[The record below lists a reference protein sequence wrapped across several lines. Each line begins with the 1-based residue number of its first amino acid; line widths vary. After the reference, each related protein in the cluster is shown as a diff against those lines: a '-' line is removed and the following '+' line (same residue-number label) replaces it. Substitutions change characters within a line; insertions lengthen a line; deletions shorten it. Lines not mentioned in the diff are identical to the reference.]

1 MNDIEKTTIE
11 RVNSGKRMRRR
22 RRFMS
27 VYALIVLLLVVF
39 AGVVASLTFLF
50 KVNEIIISGES
61 DTYTYM
67 EVVNAAG
74 IRAGDNLIR
83 MNTDDNEKNIT
94 DTLLL
99 VEEAD
104 VDKIFPST
112 IKIHVSQCIPA
123 FNVEYIK
130 DDGEGGVLQVSRHG
144 KILGINDFYV
154 NDLPTIYGYDIEPE
168 SMVKGTVM
176 QSSVSEK
183 QTFYNQLVERFSKWD
198 GSDIVYIDMTDPYN
212 IEICYR
218 SGIIFRMG
226 DYKDVQYKLDLA
238 DDVMQDDSVA
248 GKTGYLRMIGTN
260 QCSFRMTEGPAE
272 VPEIDPAALTTAS
285 AQPMENATTT
295 TTSTDDGLYRPP
307 GFVTTA
313 AAQDWQ
319 TVPTTPQQDW
329 NNGWQQDPWSSGQN
343 NNGGWNGDAGQPNNN
358 AGQNGSQQSGEQTV
372 WQQHG
377 YQSVE
382 DWVNNRP
389 AVGSEPDEGYF
400 DEYGN
405 FHYWWP

>member
-83 MNTDDNEKNIT
+83 MNTEDNADNIL

-104 VDKIFPST
+104 VDKVFPST

-123 FNVEYIK
+123 FNVEYLV
-130 DDGEGGVLQVSRHG
+130 GEGEGGGVLQVSRHG

-154 NDLPTIYGYDIEPE
+154 DELPTIYGYDIDPE
-168 SMVKGTVM
+168 AMVKGQVM
-176 QSSVSEK
+176 KSSVPEK
-183 QTFYNQLVERFSKWD
+183 QRFYDQLMERFDKWD
-198 GSDIVYIDMTDPYN
+198 GSDIVYIDITDPYN

-218 SGIIFRMG
+218 SGVIFRLG
-226 DYKDVQYKLDLA
+226 DYTDVQYKLDLA
-238 DDVMQDDSVA
+238 ENVMQDESVV
-248 GKTGYLRMIGTN
+248 GKSGYLKMIGTK
-260 QCSFRMTEGPAE
+260 QCSFRATDGPAE
-272 VPEIDPAALTTAS
+272 VPEIKPDDQLSTAS
-285 AQPMENATTT
+285 AQPVDTV

-313 AAQDWQ
+313 VPEWQ
-319 TVPTTPQQDW
+319 QPVQTTPQPDQ
-329 NNGWQQDPWSSGQN
+329 NSGWQQDPWSSNQN
-343 NNGGWNGDAGQPNNN
+343 GWNGDAGQNGGQQQAGANN
-358 AGQNGSQQSGEQTV
+358 ADQPV

-377 YQSVE
+377 FQSVE

>member
-39 AGVVASLTFLF
+39 AGVLASRTFLF
-50 KVNEIIISGES
+50 KVNEIIISGQS

-74 IRAGDNLIR
+74 IRAGDNLIS
-83 MNTDDNEKNIT
+83 MDTAKNAQNIL
-94 DTLLL
+94 DSLLF

-104 VDKIFPST
+104 VDKMFPST
-112 IKIHVSQCIPA
+112 IKIHVTQCVPA
-123 FNVEYIK
+123 FNVEYVK
-130 DDGEGGVLQVSRHG
+130 EDESGGGVLQVSRRG
-144 KILGINDFYV
+144 KILGINDYYV
-154 NDLPTIYGYDIEPE
+154 NDLPTIYGYDIDQEF
-168 SMVKGTVM
+168 MIKGRVM
-176 QSSVSEK
+176 QSSVDEK
-183 QTFYNQLVERFSKWD
+183 QRFYDQLMERFDNWD
-198 GSDIVYIDMTDPYN
+198 GSDIVYIDMTDPYD

-218 SGIIFRMG
+218 SGVIFRMG
-226 DYKDVQYKLDLA
+226 DYTDVQYKLDLA
-238 DDVMQDDSVA
+238 DSVMQDESVI
-248 GKTGYLRMIGTN
+248 GKSGYLRMIGTH
-260 QCSFRMTEGPAE
+260 QCSFRMTTGPAE
-272 VPEIDPAALTTAS
+272 VPEVDPIVSTAS
-285 AQPMENATTT
+285 EQPAVTTT
-295 TTSTDDGLYRPP
+295 VSTGDGLYRPP

-313 AAQDWQ
+313 ATEWQ
-319 TVPTTPQQDW
+319 QPVQTTPEQQDW
-329 NNGWQQDPWSSGQN
+329 NGGWQQDPWSAGQN
-343 NNGGWNGDAGQPNNN
+343 SEGWNGG
-358 AGQNGSQQSGEQTV
+358 AGQNGGQNNGQQQGGNTDP
-372 WQQHG
+372 QQPAWVQQG
-377 YQSVE
+377 YQSIE